1 MDSKG
6 RDRLGETMVLAK
18 CEDGNGYLRL
28 RVSGRVCG
36 CGGGGGV
43 PVEGG
48 SLGVR
53 EPRHGPLLDASVV
66 GEVVVKVSRDR

>member
-1 MDSKG
+1 MEMG
-6 RDRLGETMVLAK
+6 I
-18 CEDGNGYLRL
+18 C
-28 RVSGRVCG
+28 VCG
-36 CGGGGGV
+36 CLEGCVGVEGEGGGV